1 MIGHP
6 RPGSAAPLAS
16 GLLDWQDHAAC
27 LGEDP
32 DLFFPSDEED
42 EEDAA
47 AWNVR
52 AAKAKAVCVGCPVSA
67 DCRGFA
73 MAAGI
78 RTGIWGGI
86 DFGERLC
93 RNKRHRMTP
102 ANTLVRGDGSS
113 NCKACRR
120 SADKRYRTGRAQRE
134 EIAS

>member
-16 GLLDWQDHAAC
+16 GLLDWQDDAAC

-32 DLFFPSDEED
+32 DLFFDADEDD
-42 EEDAA
+42 EGDVTWPA
-47 AWNVR
+47 R
-52 AAKAKAVCVGCPVSA
+52 AAKAKAVCAGCPVSG

-73 MAAGI
+73 MTSGI
-78 RTGIWGGI
+78 RSGIWGGV

-93 RNKRHRMTP
+93 RNKRHRMTA

-120 SADKRYRTGRAQRE
+120 LADKRYRTGRAERE
-134 EIAS
+134 GMAS